1 MPNPFRNIDS
11 RQVYDNPWITVIE
24 DRILKPNGTEGIYGK
39 VLFKQLAIGIVPYAD
54 NGDIWLV
61 GQHRYTLDTYEWEI
75 PSGGSSYSDTPVKG
89 AQRELR
95 EETGL
100 LAEHWEELT
109 RIHLSNSVSNELG
122 MVFLAQGLTEGETE
136 FDDTEV
142 LEIRRL
148 PFAEALEMVRRHEI
162 TDSLSVVGILA
173 LADRQ
178 RV

>member
-1 MPNPFRNIDS
+1 MPNPFRKIDS
-11 RQVYDNPWITVIE
+11 RQLYDNPWITVIE
-24 DRILKPNGTEGIYGK
+24 DRIIKPNGSEGIYGK
-39 VLFKQLAIGIVPYAD
+39 VLFKQLAIAVIPYAD
-54 NGDIWLV
+54 NGDIGLV
-61 GQHRYTLDTYEWEI
+61 GQHRYTLDTYSWEI
-75 PSGGSSYSDTPVKG
+75 PSGGSSFSDTPEEG

-100 LAEHWEELT
+100 LAEHWEELA
-109 RIHLSNSVSNELG
+109 RIHLSNSISDELG
-122 MVFLAQGLTEGETE
+122 IVFLAQSLTERKTD

-148 PFAEALEMVRRHEI
+148 PFTDALEMVRKQEI

-173 LADRQ
+173 LADRF